1 MPATSGT
8 GAAASELS
16 ARARLRCALS
26 HFTAPLGATKFT
38 RSSSFGCL
46 CGCDVLTARTATSPI
61 IPSCLLPR
69 DAGVTAGGHDGMIS
83 FRSCPSLSPPAA
95 QVLLVRL
102 FKRYGARQRRRP
114 RARSRPLSVATMVS
128 ADRGRR
134 AVEVRRRLFVYGG
147 GGCVTFTTGDFRH
160 PPKSQDLPRA
170 RAAVPPGT

>member
-1 MPATSGT
+1 MSGFWDAAYDPPMPATSGT
-8 GAAASELS
+8 GAAASEFS

-46 CGCDVLTARTATSPI
+46 CGCDVLTARTAESPI
-61 IPSCLLPR
+61 LTLHLLPR
-69 DAGVTAGGHDGMIS
+69 DARVTAGARVLRIP
-83 FRSCPSLSPPAA
+83 FRSCLSLSPPAA
-95 QVLLVRL
+95 QVLLVCL

-134 AVEVRRRLFVYGG
+134 AVEVRRLFFVYGG
-147 GGCVTFTTGDFRH
+147 EDV
-160 PPKSQDLPRA
+160 
-170 RAAVPPGT
+170 